1 MKHILYL
8 LLCLIWGTTWLA
20 IKVGLDDLPPFLSA
34 SIRFAIAA
42 FFLFLIV
49 RFRRTALGRG
59 GKEPHRFYFTIS
71 FIWITLPY
79 GLVYWAEQF
88 VSSGLSAILFA
99 TMPIY
104 VAVMGHFW
112 LVGERLN
119 LKKIFGLLIGFFGL
133 LVIFID
139 TAASPGIGAVYGL
152 IALMVS
158 PVLAAVSTVLV
169 KRRIDELNPVS
180 MNFYVMMY
188 GAIFLFLTSMALERG
203 RPLHFTPT
211 AVFTLVYLGT
221 LGSAIA
227 FVTYIYLL
235 RSMTALKMSL
245 MVYITPVIALFVGW
259 LFRGEV
265 ITANILIGS
274 ALVFLGIYLA
284 SKRD

>member
-42 FFLFLIV
+42 SFLFLIV
-49 RFRRTALGRG
+49 RFRRTGLGRG
-59 GKEPHRFYFTIS
+59 AKEPHRFYFAVS
-71 FIWITLPY
+71 FFWITLPY

-104 VAVMGHFW
+104 VALMGHFW
-112 LVGERLN
+112 LLGERLN

-133 LVIFID
+133 LVIFFD

-169 KRRIDELNPVS
+169 KRRIDELDPVS

-188 GAIFLFLTSMALERG
+188 GAVFLFLTSMALERG
-203 RPLHFTPT
+203 RPLHFTPS

-227 FVTYIYLL
+227 FVIYIYLL

-245 MVYITPVIALFVGW
+245 MVYITPVIALFIGW

-284 SKRD
+284 SRRD

>member
-34 SIRFAIAA
+34 SIRFVIAA
-42 FFLFLIV
+42 LFLFLV
-49 RFRRTALGRG
+49 MRFKRPGLERG
-59 GKEPHRFYFTIS
+59 AKEPYRFYFAIS
-71 FIWITLPY
+71 FFWITLPY
-79 GLVYWAEQF
+79 GLVYWGEQY
-88 VSSGLSAILFA
+88 VTSGLSAILFA
-99 TMPIY
+99 TMPIH

-119 LKKIFGLLIGFFGL
+119 LKKVSGLLIGFFGL
-133 LVIFID
+133 LVIFLE
-139 TAASPGIGAVYGL
+139 TAASPRIEAVYGF

-158 PVLAAVSTVLV
+158 PLLAAISTVLV
-169 KRRIDELNPVS
+169 KRRIDELNSVS
-180 MNFYVMMY
+180 MNFHVMMF
-188 GAIFLFLTSMALERG
+188 GAVFLFLTSMILERG
-203 RPLHFTPT
+203 QPLRFTSS
-211 AVFTLVYLGT
+211 AVFTLVYLGI

-227 FVTYIYLL
+227 FVAYVYLL

-259 LFRGEV
+259 LFRGEA
-265 ITANILIGS
+265 ITVNIFIGS
-274 ALVFLGIYLA
+274 SLVFLGIYLA

>member
-49 RFRRTALGRG
+49 RFRGTAPGRG
-59 GKEPHRFYFTIS
+59 GKEPHRFYLGIS
-71 FIWITLPY
+71 FFWITLPY

-139 TAASPGIGAVYGL
+139 TAASPEIGAVYGL

-158 PVLAAVSTVLV
+158 PLLAAVSTVLV

-265 ITANILIGS
+265 ITANILIAS
-274 ALVFLGIYLA
+274 TLVFLGIYLA